1 MIYIKDLIIKLNE
14 LRIKNNVKEYFQ
26 KMRFYTFI
34 NKNID
39 VLKNM
44 KINDTVTLD
53 KQKMNKEI
61 IKKY

>member
-1 MIYIKDLIIKLNE
+1 
-14 LRIKNNVKEYFQ
+14 
-26 KMRFYTFI
+26 MRFYTFI